1 MTELMRLRKDKRL
14 RRDEVASEVGVSV
27 RQFSD
32 YELMKR
38 DIPLSKAKRYAK
50 VLGITINQFSRL
62 YKEEK

>member
-1 MTELMRLRKDKRL
+1 MTKLMKLRKDKRL

-50 VLGITINQFSRL
+50 VLGITINQFSQL